1 MQGYDRQQD
10 NREARAGEARKWPR
24 DICHIQHSERQRYD
38 NQDLIYVCHSR
49 ILDDPVVEHHTAIE
63 RSLFRALAMR
73 LQPYASQHV
82 LIGLNGPRYRRQ
94 MSR

>member
-1 MQGYDRQQD
+1 
-10 NREARAGEARKWPR
+10 
-24 DICHIQHSERQRYD
+24 
-38 NQDLIYVCHSR
+38 
-49 ILDDPVVEHHTAIE
+49 VVEHHTAIE